1 VILSNCTA
9 KKEAVTDRQDVSRK
23 RRFLAIAGSCNRP
36 VAAKRAKMPHSESPH
51 ARCGVGQGVIDIS
64 EMFQR
69 IPANALAVATHD
81 DSGLWGTQT
90 DGAWI
95 E

>member
-1 VILSNCTA
+1 M
-9 KKEAVTDRQDVSRK
+9 KEAVTDRLDVSRK
-23 RRFLAIAGSCNRP
+23 RRFPATAVGLNPPG
-36 VAAKRAKMPHSESPH
+36 AAKRAKMPHSELPH

-64 EMFQR
+64 EMSQR
-69 IPANALAVATHD
+69 VPAGALAVATHEN
-81 DSGLWGTQT
+81 SGVWGTQI